1 LLNRF
6 GPRPFKF
13 ELRSL
18 SKILLIVLQFLNLL
32 LRLLSLRNLLL
43 LLLRL
48 FGPLRHILL
57 PLL

>member
-43 LLLRL
+43 LLRL